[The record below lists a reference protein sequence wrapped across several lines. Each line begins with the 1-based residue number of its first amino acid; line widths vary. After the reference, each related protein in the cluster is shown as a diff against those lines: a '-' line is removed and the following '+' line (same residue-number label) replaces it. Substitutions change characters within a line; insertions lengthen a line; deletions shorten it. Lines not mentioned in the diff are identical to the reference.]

1 MFLTATVLINSCRI
15 IVPAGILFSV
25 SPSYYIVWLAF
36 RSLSV
41 ALPSKVF
48 KKGDEFLWSTY
59 QRVVLFFFETLTG
72 ANIHI
77 GGDLDVL
84 FGSAKNAIYIS
95 NHQSDLD
102 WIVSDMLAIRQ
113 GCLGSIRYILK
124 NELKMVPLYGNCFYE
139 HGCVYVKRSRGQ
151 FNQERMLM
159 HLEAMKKRGNPGWLI
174 IFPEGTRYD
183 PLKTSSIEKS
193 EKHAKEIG
201 LPVLRHHLTPRA
213 RATQLSVQTLRD
225 VIDDIYDVTI
235 VYGDTW
241 DAQNGRRRPAINM
254 FSFTVKPVDVYIHF
268 RRIDVRDVPNNED
281 GIKHWLHQLFVEKDR
296 FVSGYYSTRDDE
308 QQLFLKQFRRSQL
321 PWQSTVPAL
330 VAWVGLTATALLTPL
345 GRTVYVWGALGGTII
360 GYSLLLIRKVS

>member
-201 LPVLRHHLTPRA
+201 
-213 RATQLSVQTLRD
+213 
-225 VIDDIYDVTI
+225 
-235 VYGDTW
+235 
-241 DAQNGRRRPAINM
+241 
-254 FSFTVKPVDVYIHF
+254 FTVKPVDVYIHF